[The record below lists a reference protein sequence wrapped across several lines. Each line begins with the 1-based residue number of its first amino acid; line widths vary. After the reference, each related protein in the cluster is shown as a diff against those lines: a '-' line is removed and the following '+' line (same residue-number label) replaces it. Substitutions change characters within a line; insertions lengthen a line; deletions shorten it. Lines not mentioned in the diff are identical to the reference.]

1 MYAYIKGIIQGVGT
15 DHVILDNHGIGY
27 LIFTPS
33 SVTSCVKTGDE
44 VRLYTHFSVRED
56 AMTLYGFLS
65 ADDLALYEM
74 LLKVGGIGPK
84 GAIGILSVM
93 DADDLRFAVLS
104 GDAALIAKAPG
115 IGKKTAQKVILE
127 LKDKLDLGEAFEK
140 KSAHQADLKAA
151 ATSAQSDAVEALTA
165 LGYSGTEALRA
176 VRHAADMQPD
186 AEAEE
191 LIRLSLK
198 ELF

>member
-1 MYAYIKGIIQGVGT
+1 
-15 DHVILDNHGIGY
+15 
-27 LIFTPS
+27 
-33 SVTSCVKTGDE
+33 
-44 VRLYTHFSVRED
+44 
-56 AMTLYGFLS
+56 MTLYGFLS

-74 LLKVGGIGPK
+74 LLKVSGIGPK

-115 IGKKTAQKVILE
+115 IGRKTAQKVILE

-151 ATSAQSDAVEALTA
+151 KVR
-165 LGYSGTEALRA
+165 SGRSGSPDRA
-176 VRHAADMQPD
+176 WVFRNGSFARGQASCRHAAGRRGRGADQT
-186 AEAEE
+186 
-191 LIRLSLK
+191 LIERIVLRS
-198 ELF
+198 FNHA